1 MSQLAVLEDLA
12 IIFAVSLVV
21 ILLFHRLRLPALPG
35 FIVAGVLVGPNALRL
50 VGDVHRVEELAE
62 IGVILLLFTIGIEFS
77 FGRLRTMGRQV
88 VEGGLVQMGLT
99 VAVTAAA
106 AFVVGPP
113 WQVALFLGCLVG
125 LSSTAIVL
133 KILTDRGEIDAPHG
147 RLATGMLIFQDL
159 CVVPIICWCCRSS
172 RAARAAGR
180 PGWRSRWARRPW
192 SSPA

>member
-1 MSQLAVLEDLA
+1 
-12 IIFAVSLVV
+12 
-21 ILLFHRLRLPALPG
+21 
-35 FIVAGVLVGPNALRL
+35 
-50 VGDVHRVEELAE
+50 
-62 IGVILLLFTIGIEFS
+62 
-77 FGRLRTMGRQV
+77 MGRQV

-159 CVVPIICWCCRSS
+159 CVVPVMLVLPFLAG
-172 RAARAAGR
+172 RASGGGAGVAVALGHAAGGVGGGVGGAATLGALGPTGVR
-180 PGWRSRWARRPW
+180 PDPR
-192 SSPA
+192 